1 MVKIGD
7 FGLVTVADTDD
18 DENPLERTKRT
29 GTEVYMSPE
38 QVIVVHTV
46 YTCNTKCLIPVI
58 CLKGTFCNLGLDM
71 K

>member
-46 YTCNTKCLIPVI
+46 YNIKCLISVI
-58 CLKGTFCNLGLDM
+58 CVKGTFCNLVLDM